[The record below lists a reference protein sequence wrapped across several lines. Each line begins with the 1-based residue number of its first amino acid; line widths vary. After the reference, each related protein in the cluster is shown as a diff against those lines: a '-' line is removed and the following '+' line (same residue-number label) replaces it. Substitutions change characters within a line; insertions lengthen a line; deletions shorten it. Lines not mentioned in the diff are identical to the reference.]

1 MDPII
6 KNYKII
12 SQDDDLIYCEM
23 LAYQKNMGLSVDYG
37 EKYYEKYLK
46 MEDTPIAKKL
56 NKLRTTITQKYCTS
70 YILDIG
76 IGSGEFIKK
85 SKLKVYGYDINP
97 LAIKWLKKKNL
108 FIDPYNGIPK
118 KIQGVTL
125 WDVLEHIPNPH
136 LLLTKIAKD
145 TFIFLSLPIFTDL
158 TKIKCNKHYRPNEH
172 YHYFT
177 TNGLKK
183 YMKDCNFSLLEDNNL
198 ETLAGRED
206 IGTFV
211 FIKN

>member
-6 KNYKII
+6 KNYKIM

-23 LAYQKNMGLSVDYG
+23 LAYQKNMDLSVDYG

-46 MEDTPIAKKL
+46 MENTPIAKKL
-56 NKLRTTITQKYCTS
+56 NELRTTITQKYCTC
-70 YILDIG
+70 ILDMG

-97 LAIKWLKKKNL
+97 LAIKWLKENNL
-108 FIDPYNGIPK
+108 FIDPYNGIPN

-125 WDVLEHIPNPH
+125 WDVLEHIPDPQ
-136 LLLTKIAKD
+136 LLLTKIAKG
-145 TFIFLSLPIFTDL
+145 TFIFLSLPVFTDL
-158 TKIKCNKHYRPNEH
+158 TRIKYNKHYRPNEH
-172 YHYFT
+172 YYYFT
-177 TNGLKK
+177 IDGIKK
-183 YMKDCNFSLLEDNNL
+183 YMKDYNFSLLEDNNL

-206 IGTFV
+206 ISTFV